1 MDSAGAR
8 APARS
13 LTKIA
18 PAFAARVGSHIATR
32 QASTGWTV
40 RNSGPSRR
48 CRLRAIALRTAA
60 LVVVGVLVA
69 PAITECAGWSLSA
82 AGRHACCRDRGAMAT
97 ETSMRACCGMSEQS
111 SETATPEIQAAR
123 TPLKLLGP
131 DVVPM
136 GVSVFT
142 SRALL
147 PGEWSSLRRAA
158 VVPLYLQQASLL
170 I

>member
-1 MDSAGAR
+1 
-8 APARS
+8 
-13 LTKIA
+13 LTRIV

-48 CRLRAIALRTAA
+48 GRLRTLALRTAA
-60 LVVVGVLVA
+60 LFVVGALVA
-69 PAITECAGWSLSA
+69 PAIAECAGWSSSA
-82 AGRHACCRDRGAMAT
+82 VGRHACCRDRGAMAT

-111 SETATPEIQAAR
+111 SETAPPETQAAR
-123 TPLKLLGP
+123 TPLKLFGP
-131 DVVPM
+131 HVVPM
-136 GVSVFT
+136 AVSAFA
-142 SRALL
+142 SRTLL
-147 PGEWSSLRRAA
+147 PGESSSLRRAS